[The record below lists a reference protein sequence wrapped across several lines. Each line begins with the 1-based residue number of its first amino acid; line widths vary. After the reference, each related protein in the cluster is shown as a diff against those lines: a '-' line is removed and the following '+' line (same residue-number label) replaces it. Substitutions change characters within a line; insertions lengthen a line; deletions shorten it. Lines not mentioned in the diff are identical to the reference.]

1 MGWAERIPTESRLN
15 QAPNNG
21 QQPRPSMSSP
31 GRFHPPAQL
40 DEYRIIRP
48 LGHGAMGQVYLA
60 HDTLLDRK
68 VALKFLMLPSPMS
81 DGGMSTILRE
91 RFYVEARAI
100 ARLSHE
106 NVVAVHRIGEWNGH
120 PYLVSELVRGESLD
134 RLPRPMPWQ
143 RVLEIG
149 RGLCRGLASAH
160 QHRVLHRDIKPGNV
174 MLTRDGKVKLL
185 DFGLAKLLQP
195 SAAGTHASLTAIPAL
210 RLSSES
216 LPSLDPKLFVPHSP
230 REEDLAATRPP
241 KQSEVE
247 TAETMLASSA
257 TPRDEAHK
265 PGLPPV
271 DGTLTQ
277 VGDVLG
283 SPLYMAPEQWLSEPP
298 TRQADIYSLGTVL
311 YELCA
316 GRPPHEGSSLEEL
329 GRNVQRH
336 DAAPLLSVAASVDPR
351 FATVIDRCLRR
362 DPSARFESADA
373 LLAALEEI
381 VPTLPALPSR
391 PAQDENPYRGLS
403 AFAPK
408 HRGEFF
414 GRDAEVQALLER
426 LRADSLVVVAGDSGV
441 GKSSLCQAG
450 VLSAVQAGALSEK
463 VTTARLSPG
472 RRPLEALSQALA
484 QLLHRDPAEVL
495 TILQRQPDTLGR
507 DLRRQNRSADP
518 PLRLLLFLDQLEE
531 LFTQSQSDALD
542 EMGRALRAL
551 CDYGPDLRVLCSVRS
566 DFLSRL
572 VALPALGPEVA
583 RSLFLV
589 GPLSPAGLYASIVRP
604 AELRGYRFEPPEL
617 VDTLI
622 SATKE
627 APGSLPLLQF
637 TLSALWDMRDKAR
650 RVIPQRALDGLGG
663 LGGALARYADGVIE
677 RMQPDEQ
684 RAARTLLGQL
694 VHSEWTRVRRSQ
706 RELLTERQSDHAQAA
721 QHALELLVQARLVT
735 VHGSA
740 LARDVEPSQSEP
752 VLKSSDGNAP
762 EYELAHEALL
772 RSWDTL
778 RTWLASDAERRAAQ
792 QRLRQAAAEWERL
805 GRAKELLLA
814 PLQLHALRP
823 LFVEGQEDRE
833 LSPRDAAFLRAS
845 RRAARWKTLRRLLL
859 GLSVPLGIGA
869 LFLIAQLR
877 ASHELRQRVS
887 AELAVA
893 HKENERAQR
902 LDRQAVAL
910 HHAAIHLFDARKKAD
925 GEALWDDALRA
936 ESEAKAAYRRAAQSA
951 EAAFLL
957 RSQTPEVRDTLA
969 SILFEQ
975 AQVAERSHA
984 LEARDELLGRVWL
997 FDVDG
1002 RYRRRWQAPA
1012 TIRLTTTPPGCSVSV
1027 IPIDDQLLL
1036 RPDLQHRYGSPQ
1048 AMDSRLSPGA
1058 YLLVIDP
1065 PSDQKS
1071 ERLSVRLPILVSRGE
1086 DLPLSVELPLRRTV
1100 PEGFVYVPPGRSLFG
1115 SDANLSERRDFL
1127 FHVPLHTVE
1136 TDAFLIAQHET
1147 TYGEWID
1154 FLRTLPSEQRAKYLP
1169 RAGQAGGSGSL
1180 SLQEQADGKMVL
1192 TLQPTTA
1199 AHQAA
1204 EGQPLHFVGTTR
1216 RGPVDWKRLPVT
1228 GVSTE
1233 DARGYLHYLRTS
1245 GRVPGARLCTEQE
1258 WERAARGADN
1268 RHYPHGQTL
1277 SARDAAFDQTYGQD
1291 PLAMG
1296 PDVVGSHPA
1305 SRSLFGIDDL
1315 VGNAFEWVQNSVTE
1329 KSFALRGGAYYYGS
1343 RTCRIDNRHESEPT
1357 LHDITVGLRVCA
1369 SIPQ

>member
-1 MGWAERIPTESRLN
+1 
-15 QAPNNG
+15 
-21 QQPRPSMSSP
+21 
-31 GRFHPPAQL
+31 
-40 DEYRIIRP
+40 
-48 LGHGAMGQVYLA
+48 MGQVYLA
-60 HDTLLDRK
+60 HDTLLERK

-81 DGGMSTILRE
+81 DGGMSAMLRE

-106 NVVAVHRIGEWNGH
+106 NVVAVHRIGEWHGH

-134 RLPRPMPWQ
+134 RLPRPMPWL

-149 RGLCRGLASAH
+149 RGLCRGLACAH

-195 SAAGTHASLTAIPAL
+195 SAAATHASLTAIPAL

-216 LPSLDPKLFVPHSP
+216 LPSLEPKLFVPQRPSG
-230 REEDLAATRPP
+230 EDLIATRPP

-247 TAETMLASSA
+247 TAETMLASSQ
-257 TPRDEAHK
+257 TPQQLDPQQVPK
-265 PGLPPV
+265 PL

-298 TRQADIYSLGTVL
+298 TRQADMYSLGTVL

-316 GRPPHEGSSLEEL
+316 GHPPHEGSSLEDL
-329 GRNVQRH
+329 GRKVQRS
-336 DAAPLLSVAASVDPR
+336 DAAPLLSVAPSVDPR
-351 FATVIDRCLRR
+351 FAAVIDRCLRR
-362 DPSARFESADA
+362 DPSARFESADS

-391 PAQDENPYRGLS
+391 PPHDENPYRGLS

-450 VLSAVQAGALSEK
+450 VLSAIEAGALSEP
-463 VTTARLSPG
+463 VTTTRLTPG
-472 RRPLEALSQALA
+472 RRPLDALALALSQ
-484 QLLHRDPAEVL
+484 LLHKDPVELL
-495 TILQRQPDTLGR
+495 TLLQHEPETIGR
-507 DLRRQNRSADP
+507 DLRRHNRSAKE

-531 LFTQSQSDALD
+531 LFTQSHGESID
-542 EMGRALRAL
+542 EMGRALRSL

-572 VALPALGPEVA
+572 VALPALGSEVA

-604 AELRGYRFEPPEL
+604 AELRGYRFDPPEL

-622 SATKE
+622 SAAKE

-637 TLSALWDMRDKAR
+637 TLSALWDMRDKTR
-650 RVIPQRALDGLGG
+650 RQIPQRALDGIGG

-694 VHSEWTRVRRSQ
+694 VHSEWTRVRRS
-706 RELLTERQSDHAQAA
+706 RSELLTQRTSNETQATH
-721 QHALELLVQARLVT
+721 HALELLVQARIVT
-735 VHGSA
+735 VHGGA
-740 LARDVEPSQSEP
+740 LAKDVEPSHSPP
-752 VLKSSDGNAP
+752 VVKTSDGNAP

-778 RTWLASDAERRAAQ
+778 RTWLASDAERRSAR
-792 QRLRQAAAEWERL
+792 QRLGQAAAEWERH

-833 LSPRDAAFLRAS
+833 LSPRDAAFLRSS
-845 RRAARWKTLRRLLL
+845 RRAARWKTLRRLGL

-869 LFLIAQLR
+869 LFLMAQLR
-877 ASHELRQRVS
+877 TREELRQRARTELSVS
-887 AELAVA
+887 RTQLSEA
-893 HKENERAQR
+893 HR
-902 LDRQAVAL
+902 LDRQTEAL
-910 HHAAIHLFDARKKAD
+910 RLAAFRLFDARKKSD
-925 GEALWDDALRA
+925 GEAQWEAVLRA
-936 ESEAKAAYRRAAQSA
+936 EAEAKAAYRRAAQSA

-957 RSQTPEVRDTLA
+957 RSQDREVRDALA

-975 AQVAERSHA
+975 AQVAERSHS

-997 FDVDG
+997 FDLDG
-1002 RYRRRWQAPA
+1002 QYRRRWQAPA
-1012 TIRLTTTPPGCSVSV
+1012 QLRIQTSPPDCSVSV
-1027 IPIDDQLLL
+1027 IPIDDQQRL
-1036 RPDLQHRYGSPQ
+1036 RPDLQHRYSSPQ
-1048 AMDSRLSPGA
+1048 AVDSRLSPGA

-1065 PSDQKS
+1065 PSEKANDW
-1071 ERLSVRLPILVSRGE
+1071 LPVRLPIVVSRGE
-1086 DLPLSVELPLRRTV
+1086 DLPLSIQLPLRRSV
-1100 PEGFVYVPPGRSLFG
+1100 PAGFVYIPPGRALFG
-1115 SDANLSERRDFL
+1115 SDANVSERRDFL

-1136 TDAFLIAQHET
+1136 TSAFLIAQHET

-1154 FLRTLPSEQRAKYLP
+1154 FLRTLPPEQRQRHLP

-1180 SLQEQADGKMVL
+1180 SLQEQADGSMRL
-1192 TLQPTTA
+1192 TLQPTTV
-1199 AHQAA
+1199 AHQAT
-1204 EGQPLHFVGTTR
+1204 EGQPLHFVGTAR
-1216 RGPVDWKRLPVT
+1216 RGAVDWKKLPVT
-1228 GVSTE
+1228 GISTE
-1233 DARGYLHYLRTS
+1233 DASAYLHYLHAS
-1245 GRVPGARLCTEQE
+1245 GRVPGAALCTEQQ

-1277 SARDAAFDQTYGQD
+1277 LPRDAAFDQTYGQD

-1296 PDVVGSHPA
+1296 PDVVGSHPD
-1305 SRSLFGIDDL
+1305 SRSLFGVDDL
-1315 VGNAFEWVQNSVTE
+1315 VGNAFEWVKNSVTE
-1329 KSFALRGGAYYYGS
+1329 KPFALRGGAYYYGS

-1369 SIPQ
+1369 SIPP